1 MNLTDAREMA
11 NIQGTRAE
19 LEVKIYCPRC
29 EDPGKTLV
37 LKVTHDSAY
46 CYNCQW
52 SLGSSDIDSLR
63 LMIQDD
69 SLHERENIRDL
80 M

>member
-1 MNLTDAREMA
+1 MNLADAREMA
-11 NIQGTRAE
+11 NLQGTRAE
-19 LEVKIYCPRC
+19 LEVKIHCPKC
-29 EDPGKTLV
+29 ESPDKTLV

-46 CYNCQW
+46 CYNCSW
-52 SLGSSDIDSLR
+52 TLGRSDIDSLR

-69 SLHERENIRDL
+69 ALHDRKNIRDL

>member
-11 NIQGTRAE
+11 NLQGVRAE
-19 LEVKIYCPRC
+19 LEVKIYCPKC
-29 EDPGKTLV
+29 EDPDKTLV
-37 LKVTHDSAY
+37 LKITHDSAY

-52 SLGSSDIDSLR
+52 SLGRSDIDSLR

-69 SLHERENIRDL
+69 ALHERENIRDL